1 MRKKKLCFPIRL
13 SAALIQFDVPE
24 EYYIVIKLIFR
35 MSLVQ
40 TVFFFLFFIRRL
52 DFQRNTVGL
61 YSNNIIIEISNI
73 IDVTFLL
80 GSISNRT
87 AKYVFDFFRLK
98 INYFKRV
105 PCFNFKNKLKFLMVF
120 FPPH

>member
-40 TVFFFLFFIRRL
+40 TVFFFYSSSGAWIFKGTRL
-52 DFQRNTVGL
+52 DCTR
-61 YSNNIIIEISNI
+61 II
-73 IDVTFLL
+73 LL
-80 GSISNRT
+80 
-87 AKYVFDFFRLK
+87 LK
-98 INYFKRV
+98 LVI
-105 PCFNFKNKLKFLMVF
+105 L
-120 FPPH
+120 